1 MQRYLFQAS
10 VLIGTFIV
18 QIVVV
23 PHINV
28 SGVQPDLILVVVVCF
43 ALTEGLIYG
52 AASGFGGGFL
62 EDLLQAKYMGF
73 NMLIKT
79 VVGAIAGIFKD
90 FGPREAILIPLAAV
104 FIASIF
110 SQIMMALL
118 AFLFGETVVFRSIFN
133 WLMIPTA
140 LYNVLFT
147 PFIYPAVVRVVNWQQ
162 RWAKFEAPK

>member
-1 MQRYLFQAS
+1 M
-10 VLIGTFIV
+10 LIGTFII

-23 PHINV
+23 PHINL

-79 VVGAIAGIFKD
+79 IVGSIAGIFKD
-90 FGPREAILIPLAAV
+90 YGTKEGILIPLATV
-104 FIASIF
+104 FTASIF
-110 SQIMMALL
+110 SQVMMALL

-133 WLMIPTA
+133 WLIIPTA

-147 PFIYPAVVRVVNWQQ
+147 PFIYPATLRVVNWQQ
-162 RWAKFEAPK
+162 RWARFEAPK

>member
-1 MQRYLFQAS
+1 MQRYLFQAA
-10 VLIGTFIV
+10 VLIGTFII

-23 PHINV
+23 PHINL
-28 SGVQPDLILVVVVCF
+28 SGAQPDLILVVVVCF

-90 FGPREAILIPLAAV
+90 YGPKEGILIPLVAV
-104 FIASIF
+104 FSASVF
-110 SQIMMALL
+110 SQVMMALM
-118 AFLFGETVVFRSIFN
+118 AFLFGETVVFKSIFN
-133 WLMIPTA
+133 WLIIPTA

-147 PFIYPAVVRVVNWQQ
+147 PFIYPAVVKIVNWQQ
-162 RWAKFEAPK
+162 KWARFEAPK